1 MYVITLNGIQPIKR
15 TCFYCSI
22 LYFNLSIYFFC
33 YTKEKLHSKFQ
44 NLNRLC
50 RIYGGGME
58 ITQKVQEI
66 SFLKIYATTRN
77 FLQPAVATLT
87 TNVTS
92 DASVWRDKT
101 VNQSVPRVVKEL
113 LGQFKTLII
122 LKTFVECESN
132 LEDLSEEER
141 KRPPREVILL

>member
-33 YTKEKLHSKFQ
+33 YTKEKLHRKFQ

-50 RIYGGGME
+50 IVAE
-58 ITQKVQEI
+58 IVPRAQEI
-66 SFLKIYATTRN
+66 LFVKIYATSRI
-77 FLQPAVATLT
+77 FLQLAVATVT

-92 DASVWRDKT
+92 DASV
-101 VNQSVPRVVKEL
+101 
-113 LGQFKTLII
+113 
-122 LKTFVECESN
+122 
-132 LEDLSEEER
+132 
-141 KRPPREVILL
+141 